1 MNVTLALKKAYET
14 GRESGERQKSA
25 SWVRLVRALVL
36 DAGGTDPKVF
46 EKSHLLV
53 EVFIVKSFLK
63 ISHKDLPVD
72 RLIRGL

>member
-1 MNVTLALKKAYET
+1 VC
-14 GRESGERQKSA
+14 
-25 SWVRLVRALVL
+25 ALVL